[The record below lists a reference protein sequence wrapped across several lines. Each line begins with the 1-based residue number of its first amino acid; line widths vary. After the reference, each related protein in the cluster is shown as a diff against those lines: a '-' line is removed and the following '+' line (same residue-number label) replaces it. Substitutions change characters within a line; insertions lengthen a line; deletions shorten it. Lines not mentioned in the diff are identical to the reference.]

1 MNWRNLFIKNPNSDK
16 NLRTLLPPDHLE
28 QYLAVVKDLKWGFDM
43 VSDHVVI
50 TDPNAN
56 ILYANKAAEKN
67 TGYSIEEMIGKN
79 PGDLWGGGMP
89 KEFYEK
95 MWEVIKIEKQPFVGE
110 VKNKR
115 KEGTQYW
122 QEVHISPVLWE
133 NGDVKFFIGI
143 EPNITEKKEKEVFRD
158 EFMSILAHQLKNPL
172 TSVKWTL
179 DWITKRGGLTQ
190 EQQAMILTI
199 HQSNQS
205 LIDLVVDLMTMTR
218 IGNVEAK
225 REEID
230 LIEEIER
237 IISDVRLRN
246 PGVAFFFDHES
257 ACSIISNRSFFVQI
271 FSNIIANAA
280 EYSYKETGKV
290 SICLKKDGDFYVC
303 SVEDNGIG
311 IPIKDQSNIFSKFF
325 RASNAAGVKEN
336 GTGLGLFIVKMI
348 CDSLKWSISFKSP
361 VTEKQTGTIFFLK
374 MPITL

>member
-1 MNWRNLFIKNPNSDK
+1 MNWRNLFIKNPNSNK
-16 NLRTLLPPDHLE
+16 NFRTPLLPDHLE

-43 VSDHVVI
+43 VSDHVVV

-79 PGDLWGGGMP
+79 PGDLWGGDMS

-115 KEGTQYW
+115 KDGTQYW
-122 QEVHISPVLWE
+122 QEIHISPVLWE

-143 EPNITEKKEKEVFRD
+143 EPDITEKKDKEVFRD

-179 DWITKRGGLTQ
+179 DWITKRGRLTQ
-190 EQQAMILTI
+190 EQQDAVSAIYR
-199 HQSNQS
+199 SNQS
-205 LIDLVVDLMTMTR
+205 LIDLVADLMTVTR
-218 IGNVEAK
+218 IGSVEAK
-225 REEID
+225 SEEIN

-237 IISDVRLRN
+237 IISDLTSKN
-246 PGVAFFFDHES
+246 PGIAFFFDHES
-257 ACSIISNRSFFVQI
+257 ACSIISNRSFVVQI
-271 FSNIIANAA
+271 FSNIIVNAA
-280 EYSYKETGKV
+280 EYSDKAAGKV
-290 SICLKKDGDFYVC
+290 SIRLKKDGDCYVC

-311 IPIKDQSNIFSKFF
+311 IPIKDQPNIFSKFF
-325 RASNAAGVKEN
+325 RASNAAGAKEN

-361 VTEKQTGTIFFLK
+361 ATDRQIGTIFFLK
-374 MPITL
+374 IPIR